1 VERIALE
8 ELLGRPA
15 AIARLAETLK
25 HGGLAALP
33 TETFY
38 ALAAGPRS
46 ETGVRRALA
55 VKRRDET
62 KALLVLF
69 GSRPQLADLG
79 VAASAQVLD
88 RLFSIWPAPL
98 TAVLRL
104 ETPMAASRGARTL
117 GVRMPAHASLR
128 ALLRG
133 LGPVTG
139 TSLNRSGERPCADAE
154 SAACLF
160 SGELDVLVDGGRT
173 PGGLASTLI
182 DATREP
188 PAVLR
193 QGAYA
198 WFAEGF

>member
-1 VERIALE
+1 MERIALE

-25 HGGLAALP
+25 HGGLAAMP

-38 ALAAGPRS
+38 ALAADPRS

-55 VKRRDET
+55 VKRRDEA

-79 VAASAQVLD
+79 VAASPQVLD

-104 ETPMAASRGARTL
+104 ETPMAASRGAMTL
-117 GVRMPAHASLR
+117 GVRMPAHALLR

-139 TSLNRSGERPCADAE
+139 TSLNRSGESPCADAE
-154 SAACLF
+154 SAARLF
-160 SGELDVLVDGGRT
+160 AGELDVLVDGGRT

-198 WFAEGF
+198 WSAEGL